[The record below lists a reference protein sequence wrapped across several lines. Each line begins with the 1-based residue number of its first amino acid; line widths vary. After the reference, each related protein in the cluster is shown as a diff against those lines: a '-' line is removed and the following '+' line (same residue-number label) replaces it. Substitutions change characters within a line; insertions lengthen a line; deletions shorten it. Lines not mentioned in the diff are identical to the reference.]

1 MYNSFF
7 GFREKP
13 FKLVP
18 NPEYLFLS
26 KTHEIALAHLT
37 YATDQGEGFVVII
50 GEVGTGKTTLC
61 RNYLES
67 LDEDTDSAYIFNP
80 HLDTNDLLVGIIHE
94 YGLRTEEKNTKALLD
109 ILNEFLIKQNTVDR
123 KVVLLIDEAQLL
135 SIENLEMVR
144 MLSNLETTKSKLL
157 QIILVGQPELAAKLE
172 TYELRQLSQRI
183 SLNYHL
189 TPLPRE
195 DTEAYIQHRI
205 GIASQRQDKIFTPD
219 ACRLVYQYSGGIP
232 RLINIACDRAL
243 LTAYSQNKNKVTK
256 AVMQTAI
263 EELSSTSQAS
273 ASSPKRGLL
282 MVAGGIC
289 VLAVLAAGAY
299 FVFRFLVSAPTS
311 PPAIAATEKT
321 EPAPAASRR
330 NVFKVPPIEPA
341 EQNPGKGQMAGKV
354 DEAVLKPSEVPKAP
368 EPTPPPETQPQLVS
382 KSDDGSTPS
391 SSKPDERSIGDV
403 AVAGDTVADVAPVPA
418 ATAPKHVAA
427 PNLGAWIGGLDPIVS
442 RKDTAAILLSM
453 WQQPRPNVDLI
464 PAAVDDDSFFDIAAR
479 QYGLRN
485 YPVSGDWDLVSRINL
500 PAIVSLKN
508 PKQPGHV
515 YLCLVARRDGMLQ
528 LEDRP
533 GGQMVETTYASLKA
547 YMEGPIHIFWK
558 NLLGFDMII
567 GYGSDDRAVLMVKNL
582 LRKIGYHHISL
593 NPEFDATTR
602 KAIRHFQADHDLKVD
617 GLVGPITKIMLLRE
631 SGTAAMPLLGSQQGA
646 DS

>member
-1 MYNSFF
+1 MYNSYF

-37 YATDQGEGFVVII
+37 YATEQGEGFVVII

-67 LDEDTDSAYIFNP
+67 LDEDTNSAYIFNP
-80 HLDTNDLLVGIIHE
+80 HLDTKDLLVGIIHE

-195 DTEAYIQHRI
+195 DTQAYIQHRI

-243 LTAYSQNKNKVTK
+243 LTAYSQNKTSVTK

-263 EELSSTSQAS
+263 EELSSTSKVS
-273 ASSPKRGLL
+273 APSPKRGLL
-282 MVAGGIC
+282 MVVAGIC
-289 VLAVLAAGAY
+289 ALAVLAVGAY
-299 FVFRFLVSAPTS
+299 FVFLFLSS
-311 PPAIAATEKT
+311 PPASPPAVAATEKA
-321 EPAPAASRR
+321 EPVPAAPQRH
-330 NVFKVPPIEPA
+330 VFKVPAIGSA
-341 EQNPGKGQMAGKV
+341 EQNPGKGQIPGKV
-354 DEAVLKPSEVPKAP
+354 DEEDLKPSETSKAP
-368 EPTPPPETQPQLVS
+368 GPTSIAEAQQPSVS
-382 KSDDGSTPS
+382 KSDDRTTPS
-391 SSKPDERSIGDV
+391 VSK
-403 AVAGDTVADVAPVPA
+403 AGDRLQAMLVVMLRI
-418 ATAPKHVAA
+418 K
-427 PNLGAWIGGLDPIVS
+427 
-442 RKDTAAILLSM
+442 
-453 WQQPRPNVDLI
+453 QPRFRSPRRPKTWPPPIWVH
-464 PAAVDDDSFFDIAAR
+464 
-479 QYGLRN
+479 GLAGWTRSSPGRIRPPSCCPCGSN
-485 YPVSGDWDLVSRINL
+485 PDPMSTSYPLRWMTTAFSIL
-500 PAIVSLKN
+500 PHGN
-508 PKQPGHV
+508 TD
-515 YLCLVARRDGMLQ
+515 C
-528 LEDRP
+528 
-533 GGQMVETTYASLKA
+533 ETTPSRA
-547 YMEGPIHIFWK
+547 
-558 NLLGFDMII
+558 I
-567 GYGSDDRAVLMVKNL
+567 G
-582 LRKIGYHHISL
+582 ISS
-593 NPEFDATTR
+593 A
-602 KAIRHFQADHDLKVD
+602 
-617 GLVGPITKIMLLRE
+617 GLICRP
-631 SGTAAMPLLGSQQGA
+631 SSA
-646 DS
+646 

>member
-1 MYNSFF
+1 MYNSYF

-80 HLDTNDLLVGIIHE
+80 HLETNELLIGICHE
-94 YGLRTEEKNTKALLD
+94 FGMRTQERNTKALLD
-109 ILNEFLIKQNTVDR
+109 TLNLFLIKQNAAGR

-135 SIENLEMVR
+135 SVDNLEMVR

-157 QIILVGQPELAAKLE
+157 QIILVGQPELAEKLE

-205 GIASQRQDKIFTPD
+205 GIASQRQDKLFSPN
-219 ACRLVYQYSGGIP
+219 ACRLVHQYSGGIP

-243 LTAYSQNKNKVTK
+243 LTAFSQNKTKVTK
-256 AVMQTAI
+256 GVMQTAI
-263 EELSSTSQAS
+263 GELSTSS
-273 ASSPKRGLL
+273 KVPRTSRNRRSLV
-282 MVAGGIC
+282 VAGGIC
-289 VLAVLAAGAY
+289 TLAVLVVGAY
-299 FVFRFLVSAPTS
+299 FLFRSGESTPASTSATAPIEDAES
-311 PPAIAATEKT
+311 V
-321 EPAPAASRR
+321 PAPVQRQR
-330 NVFKVPPIEPA
+330 FKVPPGTPGTQSPSPAQAPAKVTEQASKPAVEQAPASTPEPKA
-341 EQNPGKGQMAGKV
+341 QQVSPPGKA
-354 DEAVLKPSEVPKAP
+354 
-368 EPTPPPETQPQLVS
+368 
-382 KSDDGSTPS
+382 
-391 SSKPDERSIGDV
+391 ERSKG
-403 AVAGDTVADVAPVPA
+403 AGAPLPA
-418 ATAPKHVAA
+418 ARGPKDFA
-427 PNLGAWIGGLDPIVS
+427 AWIGGMDSIDS
-442 RKDTAAILLSM
+442 RKHTTAILLSL
-453 WQQPRPNVDLI
+453 WQQPRPNVNLI
-464 PAAVDDDSFFDIAAR
+464 PAEVDDDSFFDIAAR

-485 YPVSGDWDLVSRINL
+485 YAVPGDWDLVKRIDL
-500 PAIVSLKN
+500 PAIVSLKH
-508 PKQPGHV
+508 PSQDGSV
-515 YLCLVARRDGMLQ
+515 YLCLVARQDGMLR
-528 LEDRP
+528 LRDRL
-533 GGQMVETTYASLKA
+533 GGRQVEMTYETLKP
-547 YMEGPIHIFWK
+547 YLDGPVNIFWK
-558 NLLGFDMII
+558 NRLGFDMII

-582 LRKIGYHHISL
+582 LRKVGYDHISL
-593 NPEFDATTR
+593 TPEFDADTR
-602 KAIRHFQADHDLKVD
+602 KAIRHFQAGHHLGVD
-617 GLVGPITKIMLLRE
+617 GLVGPLTKIMLLRE
-631 SGTAAMPLLGSQQGA
+631 SGTATMPLLSSQLRA

>member
-1 MYNSFF
+1 MYNSYF

-67 LDEDTDSAYIFNP
+67 LDEDTNSAYIFNP
-80 HLDTNDLLVGIIHE
+80 HLDTNDLLIGICHE

-109 ILNEFLIKQNTVDR
+109 ILNEFLIRQNTVDR

-144 MLSNLETTKSKLL
+144 MLSNLETTKNKLL

-205 GIASQRQDKIFTPD
+205 GIASQRQDKIFTPN

-232 RLINIACDRAL
+232 RMINIACDRAL
-243 LTAYSQNKNKVTK
+243 LTAYSQNKTRVTK

-263 EELSSTSQAS
+263 EELSSTSKGAV
-273 ASSPKRGLL
+273 ASPKRGLL
-282 MVAGGIC
+282 LVAGGIC
-289 VLAVLAAGAY
+289 VLAVLALGAY
-299 FVFRFLVSAPTS
+299 FVFRFLSATPAS
-311 PPAIAATEKT
+311 PPAIAATEQA
-321 EPAPAASRR
+321 EPVPTAPPRH
-330 NVFKVPPIEPA
+330 VFKVPPIESA
-341 EQNPGKGQMAGKV
+341 EQNPQKGHQMPGTV
-354 DEAVLKPSEVPKAP
+354 DEEDLKPPEGPKAP
-368 EPTPPPETQPQLVS
+368 VTAPLPAAQPPSVS
-382 KSDDGSTPS
+382 TSEDRSTPS
-391 SSKPDERSIGDV
+391 ASKADDRASSDV
-403 AVAGDTVADVAPVPA
+403 GSDAAVHVAPVPV
-418 ATAPKHVAA
+418 ATAPQHIAA

-442 RKDTAAILLSM
+442 RKDSAAILLSM

-464 PAAVDDDSFFDIAAR
+464 PATVDDDSFFDIAAR

-485 YPVSGDWDLVSRINL
+485 YPVSGDWDLVGRINL

-508 PKQPGHV
+508 PKQERRV
-515 YLCLVARRDGMLQ
+515 YLCLVARQDGMLQ
-528 LEDRP
+528 LRDRL
-533 GGQMVETTYASLKA
+533 GGQKVVTTYASLKP
-547 YMEGPIHIFWK
+547 YIEGPIHVFWK

-567 GYGSDDRAVLMVKNL
+567 GYGSDDRAVMMVKNL
-582 LRKIGYHHISL
+582 LRKIGYDHISL
-593 NPEFDATTR
+593 SPEFDAATR
-602 KAIRHFQADHDLKVD
+602 KAIRHFQANHELKVD
-617 GLVGPITKIMLLRE
+617 GLVGPVTKIMLLRE
-631 SGTAAMPLLGSQQGA
+631 SGTAAMPLLGS
-646 DS
+646 

>member
-1 MYNSFF
+1 MYNTYF

-67 LDEDTDSAYIFNP
+67 LGEDSDSAYIFNP
-80 HLDTNDLLVGIIHE
+80 HLDTNELLAGICHE
-94 YGLRTEEKNTKALLD
+94 YGIRTEEKSTKALLD
-109 ILNEFLIKQNTVDR
+109 ILNEFLIKQNAANR

-144 MLSNLETTKSKLL
+144 MLSNLETTKNKLL
-157 QIILVGQPELAAKLE
+157 QIILVGQPELADKLE

-205 GIASQRQDKIFTPD
+205 GIASQRQDKIFTSN
-219 ACRLVYQYSGGIP
+219 ACRLVHQYSGGIP
-232 RLINIACDRAL
+232 RLINIACDRSL
-243 LTAYSQNKNKVTK
+243 LTAYSQNKSKVTK

-263 EELSSTSQAS
+263 AELSSSSQAS
-273 ASSPKRGLL
+273 APSNTRRYLF
-282 MVAGGIC
+282 AGAGVC
-289 VLAVLAAGAY
+289 ALALLAAGA
-299 FVFRFLVSAPTS
+299 FFLFKTDSPSASAPIGIEQEERVPTTS
-311 PPAIAATEKT
+311 QRKI
-321 EPAPAASRR
+321 
-330 NVFKVPPIEPA
+330 FKVPANSTPVAQPPAMPQTPPIAA
-341 EQNPGKGQMAGKV
+341 E
-354 DEAVLKPSEVPKAP
+354 P
-368 EPTPPPETQPQLVS
+368 EPTQTQQPSLKPTPKVEDVKQVMAPPKDESAPEVTKPVTAV
-382 KSDDGSTPS
+382 KGPDDMVQWIT
-391 SSKPDERSIGDV
+391 DLDAIG
-403 AVAGDTVADVAPVPA
+403 
-418 ATAPKHVAA
+418 
-427 PNLGAWIGGLDPIVS
+427 S
-442 RKDTAAILLSM
+442 RKNSAAILLSL
-453 WQQPRPNVDLI
+453 WRQPRPNVNLI
-464 PAAVDDDSFFDIAAR
+464 PAEVDDDSFFDIAAR

-485 YPVSGDWDLVSRINL
+485 YAVPGNWDLVKRINL
-500 PAIVSLKN
+500 PAVLSLKH
-508 PKQPGHV
+508 PKQDHRV
-515 YLCLVARRDGMLQ
+515 YLCLVGRQDDLLQ
-528 LEDRP
+528 LRDQI
-533 GGQMVETTYASLKA
+533 GGRQIEATYESLKP
-547 YMEGPIHIFWK
+547 YLDGPINVFWK

-582 LRKIGYHHISL
+582 LRKVGYGNISL
-593 NPEFDATTR
+593 TPEFDAATR
-602 KAIRHFQADHDLKVD
+602 RAIRHFQAGHNLGVD
-617 GLVGPITKIMLLRE
+617 GLVGPLTKIMLLRE
-631 SGTAAMPLLGSQQGA
+631 AGTTSMPLLSSLQRA

>member
-1 MYNSFF
+1 MYNSYF

-37 YATDQGEGFVVII
+37 YATEQGEGFVVII

-67 LDEDTDSAYIFNP
+67 LDEDTNSAYIFNP
-80 HLDTNDLLVGIIHE
+80 HLDTKDLLVGIIHE

-195 DTEAYIQHRI
+195 DTQAYIQHRI

-243 LTAYSQNKNKVTK
+243 LTAYSQNKTSVTK

-263 EELSSTSQAS
+263 EELSSTSKVS
-273 ASSPKRGLL
+273 APSPKRGLL
-282 MVAGGIC
+282 MVVAGIC
-289 VLAVLAAGAY
+289 ALAILALGAY
-299 FVFRFLVSAPTS
+299 FVFLFLSS
-311 PPAIAATEKT
+311 PPASPPAVAATEKA
-321 EPAPAASRR
+321 EPVPAAPQRH
-330 NVFKVPPIEPA
+330 VFKVPAIGSA
-341 EQNPGKGQMAGKV
+341 EQNPGKGQIPGKV
-354 DEAVLKPSEVPKAP
+354 DEEDLKPSETSKAP
-368 EPTPPPETQPQLVS
+368 GPTSIAEAQQPSVS
-382 KSDDGSTPS
+382 KSDDRTTPS
-391 SSKPDERSIGDV
+391 VSK
-403 AVAGDTVADVAPVPA
+403 AGDRAASDVGGDAADQAAPVPV
-418 ATAPKHVAA
+418 ATAPKDMAA

-442 RKDTAAILLSM
+442 RKDSAAILLSM

-464 PAAVDDDSFFDIAAR
+464 PTAVDDDTFFDIAAR

-485 YPVSGDWDLVSRINL
+485 YPVAGDWDLVSRINL
-500 PAIVSLKN
+500 PAIISLKHS
-508 PKQPGHV
+508 KQERRV
-515 YLCLVARRDGMLQ
+515 YLCLVARQGGMLQ
-528 LEDRP
+528 LRDRL
-533 GGQMVETTYASLKA
+533 GGQKLETTYASLKP
-547 YMEGPIHIFWK
+547 YIEGPIHIFWK

-582 LRKIGYHHISL
+582 LRKIGYNHISL
-593 NPEFDATTR
+593 NPEFDAATR
-602 KAIRHFQADHDLKVD
+602 KAVRHFQANHDLKVD
-617 GLVGPITKIMLLRE
+617 GLVGPVTKIMLLRE
-631 SGTAAMPLLGSQQGA
+631 SGTAEMPLLGSQLRA